1 MTKEFILITGSTGF
15 IGNKLL
21 TKLLKDKKN
30 IITLHKKKISLTN
43 KRLKNHLQFEFNI
56 NNLNYIFS
64 NYHIKIIIHLAVQYD
79 KSDRKLISLYK
90 SNLIFPSKI
99 LNYALQHNV
108 KYFINTDTFYEKYK
122 DQYSLTKKHFKEI
135 LFYSRKKIKVL
146 NLELGHVYGPN
157 DNKKKFIPS
166 TIKKMNKNLKIS
178 ILNPNVY
185 IDFIFIDDVVKAYI
199 NIINNIDK
207 IEKNFSSFYIGNYKK
222 ITLKSFLSSLKK
234 EYLNLNPS
242 SKFDFLYDID
252 KKNKIKKSIN
262 RAIVKKDPFLKKIKW
277 KTSVDLLKGL
287 KETIKFS
294 KNNETN

>member
-43 KRLKNHLQFEFNI
+43 KKLKNHLQFEFNI

-178 ILNPNVY
+178 ILNPNAY
-185 IDFIFIDDVVKAYI
+185 IDFIYIDDVVKAYI

-207 IEKNFSSFYIGNYKK
+207 IEKNFSSLYIGNYKK

-252 KKNKIKKSIN
+252 KKNKIRKSIN